1 MSAPSPSAPAH
12 HVLVTGTGFV
22 SHWLTEALVSQ
33 AGVRTTV
40 AGLCP
45 TSPMD
50 GIAAIRLDITDV
62 SAVNDAVKA
71 VQPTAVVHLAA
82 IANPRE
88 AREAPHRAWAV
99 NLDGTYALAEAVLRH
114 APAARFI
121 HVSTSEVYG
130 DQFSKTGVPLD
141 EATLLDPT
149 NPYATSK
156 AAADLLVGQLARDGL
171 NCIRVRPFNHTGPRQ
186 SERYVVPALA
196 AQIAAIERGRRP
208 ATMRVYN
215 LSSRRDFLDVRD
227 VVRAYVH
234 LSVGALQL
242 EPGLILNLASGVPRR
257 IGDILDQLIA
267 QAKADIA
274 IEPETAPSRPGDH
287 GATCGDARRAQELLG
302 WHPAIPWETTLADVL
317 SYWRARLS

>member
-1 MSAPSPSAPAH
+1 MSAPAH
-12 HVLVTGTGFV
+12 HVFVTGTGFV
-22 SHWLTEALVSQ
+22 SRWLAEVLAPR

-45 TSPMD
+45 PSPID
-50 GIAAIRLDITDV
+50 GVEAIRLDITDAP
-62 SAVNDAVKA
+62 AVNEAVKA
-71 VQPTAVVHLAA
+71 VRPTAVVHLAA

-121 HVSTSEVYG
+121 YVSTSEIYG
-130 DQFSKTGVPLD
+130 DQYSRTGVPLD

-149 NPYATSK
+149 NPYAASK

-186 SERYVVPALA
+186 SESYVVPALA
-196 AQIAAIERGRRP
+196 AQIAAIELGRRP

-215 LSSRRDFLDVRD
+215 LNSRRDFTDVRD
-227 VVRAYVH
+227 VVRAYAQ
-234 LSVGALQL
+234 LSVGAL
-242 EPGLILNLASGVPRR
+242 EFAPGLVLNLASGVPRR
-257 IGDILDQLIA
+257 VGDILDQLTA

-274 IEPETAPSRPGDH
+274 IEPEAAPLRQGDH
-287 GATCGDARRAQELLG
+287 SATCGDARRAQQLLG
-302 WHPAIPWETTLADVL
+302 WHPSIPWETTLADVL
-317 SYWRARLS
+317 DYWRSRMS